1 MNAEWRDR
9 VKHWLRTLKD
19 DFYEPLGELA
29 WEAFPTMEYLTQEE
43 ALQGAF
49 APVKP
54 GFTWGKTYEYCWFK
68 GSLTLPERAAGE
80 RIVMNLQPGGN
91 RRCL

>member
-1 MNAEWRDR
+1 MGIMNAEWRDR

-19 DFYEPLGELA
+19 DFYEPLGELE

-68 GSLTLPERAAGE
+68 GSLTLPERAAGKE
-80 RIVMNLQPGGN
+80 LS
-91 RRCL
+91 